1 MIRSR
6 LSPTAPGESQ
16 IRRRVVV
23 VVVGA
28 LVAITI
34 AGIPGA
40 GAAEMASNPAFPSP
54 GLAPKATGALLPLVS
69 ARSTTVQPC
78 GRTRTPRTWDHVIWI
93 WLENH
98 SVNQTIGSTSSSAGR
113 SMPYFNGLARSCGLA
128 TNYHAITHP
137 SLPNYL
143 NAVSGSSTA
152 RSNCSPRSCSQRQT
166 SLLTLLNRSHK
177 TWRVYSES
185 MSSACSARDVGLY
198 RVKHNPAPYF
208 PALGRTC
215 RLGNQPLGT
224 PTRGNFASALAHSRV
239 ARFNFVVPNMCNSAH
254 DCSLAAGDRWLRL
267 WVPRI
272 LASQSY
278 RAGRTAIFVSWD
290 EGAGGRH
297 GMSCATSTDQSC
309 HVATVV
315 VSPSTRRGARSAI
328 SFSHWSLLRTT
339 EEMLRV
345 RPLLGHSARSNS
357 MRRAFG
363 L

>member
-6 LSPTAPGESQ
+6 LRSTAPGQSGT
-16 IRRRVVV
+16 RRHVVV
-23 VVVGA
+23 AVVGA
-28 LVAITI
+28 LVAISI
-34 AGIPGA
+34 AGVPGA
-40 GAAEMASNPAFPSP
+40 GAAGIALNPASPSP
-54 GLAPKATGALLPLVS
+54 AAAPKATSVQLPVIS
-69 ARSTTVQPC
+69 ARSTVAQPC

-98 SVNQTIGSTSSSAGR
+98 AVNQTIGSTRSLAGR
-113 SMPYFNGLARSCGLA
+113 SMPYFNGLARGCGLA

-137 SLPNYL
+137 SLPNYI

-152 RSNCSPRSCSQRQT
+152 STNCSPRSCSQRQT
-166 SLLTLLNRSHK
+166 SLFSLLNKSHN

-198 RVKHNPAPYF
+198 RVKHNAAPYF

-224 PTRGNFASALAHSRV
+224 STRGSFASALAHNRV
-239 ARFNFVVPNMCNSAH
+239 ARFNFVVPNMCNSTH

-272 LASQSY
+272 LSSNSY

-290 EGAGGRH
+290 EGEGGHNR
-297 GMSCATSTDQSC
+297 MSCATSTDQSC

-345 RPLLGHSARSNS
+345 RPLLGHSARANS